1 MSKLSFRIG
10 ASANGGVIVNVLK
23 EPMYEPLEFAAMAM
37 AREMKKDPMLPD
49 QKVEE
54 SEEIKEG
61 VYIFTWYNSA
71 GIKSNPMKQALAFI
85 DAVVEVHGLASM
97 NF

>member
-1 MSKLSFRIG
+1 MSKVCFKIN
-10 ASANGGVIVNVLK
+10 ASANGGVIVNVYR
-23 EPMYEPLEFAAMAM
+23 EPQYEPLEFAAMTM

-49 QKVEE
+49 QEAKE
-54 SEEIKEG
+54 SDEIKEG
-61 VYIFTWYNSA
+61 AYIFTWHNNA

-85 DAVVEVHGLASM
+85 DAVVEVQGLASG